1 MQVILLERID
11 KLGQMGDVVKVKPGF
26 ARNFLLPEG
35 KALRATEVN
44 IKQFEN
50 QKVHLETQ
58 NLKRKSDAEAVS
70 NKMSGISVMLVR
82 QAGETGQL
90 YGSVNSRDIAQ
101 ALSKDGF
108 AVNRNQ
114 VYLNQPIKA
123 LGVHKISVNLHPE
136 VNVEVNVNVAR
147 SEDEAKIQAETG
159 RAVLSQAEE
168 EALNQMET
176 PPIIAEAAADE
187 AVVEQ
192 AEAIFERGAGPEVPE
207 EDTINEN
214 T

>member
-50 QKVHLETQ
+50 QKAHLETQ

-70 NKMSGISVMLVR
+70 NKMSGASVMLVR

-101 ALSKDGF
+101 ALSEDGF